1 MSADAINFLK
11 GQGFNQV
18 VSLNSIEL
26 SHEEKNALAKAG
38 IEYIHIKTDDF
49 SAPDREKL
57 LQAVTSMKGK
67 NTYVYCDYGAGRTGT
82 LVSAWKILNNKETL

>member
-1 MSADAINFLK
+1 SVEPGVLARGSAPHYYKVDSSQKMSADAINFLK

-26 SHEEKNALAKAG
+26 SHAERSALAKAG

-49 SAPDREKL
+49 SAPDREQL

-67 NTYVYCDYGAGRTGT
+67 NTYVY
-82 LVSAWKILNNKETL
+82 

>member
-1 MSADAINFLK
+1 M
-11 GQGFNQV
+11 
-18 VSLNSIEL
+18 
-26 SHEEKNALAKAG
+26 AKAG

-82 LVSAWKILNNKETL
+82 LVSA